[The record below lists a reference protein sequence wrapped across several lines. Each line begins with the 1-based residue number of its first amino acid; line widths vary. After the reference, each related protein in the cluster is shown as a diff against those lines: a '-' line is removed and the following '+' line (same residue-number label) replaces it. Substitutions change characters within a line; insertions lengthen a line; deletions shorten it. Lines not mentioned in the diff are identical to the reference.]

1 MVLINQLKDNR
12 GGSCCMRKYTSK
24 SQKID
29 LYSAK
34 YNISKEEV
42 NRILSEHEDVLTL
55 EELKIKYDNPNIGK
69 LPEWLSEE
77 TLDLMIWKTVHQY
90 WSPLFQQ
97 RMTKE
102 ELYSEH
108 QEYIRKKINLFENVH
123 HVKAALVK
131 RMLFLV
137 DEYTRKGKY
146 FLGSTDEQLPADNLY
161 GSVRYKYELPI
172 EDTKNIESDLFIE
185 QIRNIKN
192 KSIKSL
198 LIITGY
204 LLCDITEFR
213 KDYIEILRSSDE
225 EVKMNLQK
233 LEETLEHNEELDL
246 MKYSNIV
253 VNERKKSINIKDI
266 IKALRLNIIDNK
278 KEKVDNTLEEIRY
291 YLKCIGI
298 A

>member
-1 MVLINQLKDNR
+1 
-12 GGSCCMRKYTSK
+12 MRKYTSK

-55 EELKIKYDNPNIGK
+55 EELKIKYDNPDIGK

-123 HVKAALVK
+123 HVKAVLVK

-161 GSVRYKYELPI
+161 GSVRYRYELPI

-246 MKYSNIV
+246 MKYSNTV
-253 VNERKKSINIKDI
+253 VTERKKSINIKDI

>member
-1 MVLINQLKDNR
+1 
-12 GGSCCMRKYTSK
+12 MRKYTSK

-55 EELKIKYDNPNIGK
+55 EELKIKYDNPDIGK

-161 GSVRYKYELPI
+161 GSVRYKYELPV

-185 QIRNIKN
+185 QIRNIKD

-278 KEKVDNTLEEIRY
+278 REKVDNTLEEIRY

>member
-1 MVLINQLKDNR
+1 
-12 GGSCCMRKYTSK
+12 MRKYTSK

-55 EELKIKYDNPNIGK
+55 EELKIKYDNPDIGK

-253 VNERKKSINIKDI
+253 VTERKKSINIKDI

-278 KEKVDNTLEEIRY
+278 REKVDNTLEEIRY

>member
-1 MVLINQLKDNR
+1 
-12 GGSCCMRKYTSK
+12 MRKYTSK

-29 LYSAK
+29 LYSVK

-253 VNERKKSINIKDI
+253 VTERKKSINIKDI

-278 KEKVDNTLEEIRY
+278 REKVDNTLEEIRY

>member
-1 MVLINQLKDNR
+1 
-12 GGSCCMRKYTSK
+12 MRKYTSK

-233 LEETLEHNEELDL
+233 LEEILEHNEELDL

-278 KEKVDNTLEEIRY
+278 REKVDNTLEEIRY

>member
-1 MVLINQLKDNR
+1 
-12 GGSCCMRKYTSK
+12 MRKYTSK

-29 LYSAK
+29 LYSVK

-55 EELKIKYDNPNIGK
+55 EELKIKYDNPDIGK

-253 VNERKKSINIKDI
+253 VTERKKSINIKDI

>member
-1 MVLINQLKDNR
+1 
-12 GGSCCMRKYTSK
+12 MRKYTSK

-55 EELKIKYDNPNIGK
+55 EELKIKYDNPDIGK

>member
-1 MVLINQLKDNR
+1 
-12 GGSCCMRKYTSK
+12 MRKYTSK

-233 LEETLEHNEELDL
+233 LEEILEHNEELDL
-246 MKYSNIV
+246 MKYSNIAV
-253 VNERKKSINIKDI
+253 TERKKSINIKDI

>member
-1 MVLINQLKDNR
+1 
-12 GGSCCMRKYTSK
+12 MRKYTSK

-55 EELKIKYDNPNIGK
+55 EELKIKYDNPDIGK

-161 GSVRYKYELPI
+161 GSVRYRYELPI

-246 MKYSNIV
+246 KMYELICKKL
-253 VNERKKSINIKDI
+253 KKSINIKDI

>member
-1 MVLINQLKDNR
+1 
-12 GGSCCMRKYTSK
+12 MRKYTSK

-55 EELKIKYDNPNIGK
+55 EELKIKYDNPDIGK

-161 GSVRYKYELPI
+161 GSVRYRYELPI

-192 KSIKSL
+192 KSIISL

-246 MKYSNIV
+246 MKYSNTV
-253 VNERKKSINIKDI
+253 VTERKKSINIKDI

>member
-1 MVLINQLKDNR
+1 
-12 GGSCCMRKYTSK
+12 MRKYTSK

-55 EELKIKYDNPNIGK
+55 EELKIKYDNPDIGK

-233 LEETLEHNEELDL
+233 LEEILEHNEELDL
-246 MKYSNIV
+246 MKYSNIAV
-253 VNERKKSINIKDI
+253 TERKKSINIKDI

-291 YLKCIGI
+291 YLKCLGI

>member
-1 MVLINQLKDNR
+1 
-12 GGSCCMRKYTSK
+12 MRKYTSK

-55 EELKIKYDNPNIGK
+55 EELKIKYDNPDIGK

-131 RMLFLV
+131 RMLFLI

-278 KEKVDNTLEEIRY
+278 REKVDNTLEEIRY

>member
-1 MVLINQLKDNR
+1 
-12 GGSCCMRKYTSK
+12 MRKYTSK

-55 EELKIKYDNPNIGK
+55 EELKIKYDNPDIGK

-246 MKYSNIV
+246 MKYSNTV
-253 VNERKKSINIKDI
+253 VTERKKSINIKDI

>member
-1 MVLINQLKDNR
+1 
-12 GGSCCMRKYTSK
+12 MRKYTSK

>member
-1 MVLINQLKDNR
+1 
-12 GGSCCMRKYTSK
+12 MRKYTSK

-253 VNERKKSINIKDI
+253 VTERKKSINIKDI

-278 KEKVDNTLEEIRY
+278 REKVDNTLEEIRY

>member
-1 MVLINQLKDNR
+1 
-12 GGSCCMRKYTSK
+12 MRKYTSK

-278 KEKVDNTLEEIRY
+278 REKVDNTLEEIRY

>member
-1 MVLINQLKDNR
+1 
-12 GGSCCMRKYTSK
+12 MRKYTSK

-55 EELKIKYDNPNIGK
+55 EELKIKYDNPDIGK

-233 LEETLEHNEELDL
+233 LEETSEHNEELDL

>member
-1 MVLINQLKDNR
+1 
-12 GGSCCMRKYTSK
+12 MRKYTSK

-55 EELKIKYDNPNIGK
+55 EELKIKYDNPDIGK

-233 LEETLEHNEELDL
+233 LEEILEHNEELDL
-246 MKYSNIV
+246 MKYSNIAV
-253 VNERKKSINIKDI
+253 TERKKSINIKDI

>member
-1 MVLINQLKDNR
+1 
-12 GGSCCMRKYTSK
+12 MRKYTSK

-55 EELKIKYDNPNIGK
+55 EELKIKYDNPDIGK

-131 RMLFLV
+131 RMLFLI

-161 GSVRYKYELPI
+161 GSVRYRYELPI

-246 MKYSNIV
+246 MKYSNTV
-253 VNERKKSINIKDI
+253 VTERKKSINIKDI

>member
-1 MVLINQLKDNR
+1 
-12 GGSCCMRKYTSK
+12 MRKYTSK

-55 EELKIKYDNPNIGK
+55 EELKIKYDNPDIGK

-161 GSVRYKYELPI
+161 GSVRYKYELPV

-253 VNERKKSINIKDI
+253 VTERKKSINIKDI

-278 KEKVDNTLEEIRY
+278 KEKVDNTLEEVRY

>member
-1 MVLINQLKDNR
+1 
-12 GGSCCMRKYTSK
+12 MRKYTSK

-55 EELKIKYDNPNIGK
+55 EELKIKYDNPDIGK

-146 FLGSTDEQLPADNLY
+146 FLGSTNEQLPADNLY
-161 GSVRYKYELPI
+161 GSVRYRYELPI

-246 MKYSNIV
+246 MKYSNTV
-253 VNERKKSINIKDI
+253 VTERKKSINIKDI

>member
-1 MVLINQLKDNR
+1 
-12 GGSCCMRKYTSK
+12 MRKYTSK

-55 EELKIKYDNPNIGK
+55 EELKIKYDNPDIGK

-161 GSVRYKYELPI
+161 GSVRYRYELPI

-246 MKYSNIV
+246 MKYSNTV
-253 VNERKKSINIKDI
+253 VTERKKSINIKDI

>member
-1 MVLINQLKDNR
+1 
-12 GGSCCMRKYTSK
+12 MRKYTSK

-253 VNERKKSINIKDI
+253 VTERKKSINIKDI

>member
-1 MVLINQLKDNR
+1 
-12 GGSCCMRKYTSK
+12 MRKYTSK

-161 GSVRYKYELPI
+161 GSVRYRYELPI

-246 MKYSNIV
+246 MKYSNTV
-253 VNERKKSINIKDI
+253 VTERKKSINIKDI

>member
-1 MVLINQLKDNR
+1 
-12 GGSCCMRKYTSK
+12 MRKYTSK

-55 EELKIKYDNPNIGK
+55 EELKIKYDNPDIGK

-161 GSVRYKYELPI
+161 GSVRYRYELPI

-253 VNERKKSINIKDI
+253 VTERKKSINIKDI

>member
-1 MVLINQLKDNR
+1 
-12 GGSCCMRKYTSK
+12 MRKYTSK

-55 EELKIKYDNPNIGK
+55 EELKIKYDNPDIGK

-108 QEYIRKKINLFENVH
+108 QEYIRKKRNLFENVH

-161 GSVRYKYELPI
+161 GSVRYKYELPV

-185 QIRNIKN
+185 QVRNIKN

-253 VNERKKSINIKDI
+253 VTERKKSINIKDI

>member
-1 MVLINQLKDNR
+1 
-12 GGSCCMRKYTSK
+12 MRKYTSK

-55 EELKIKYDNPNIGK
+55 EELKIKYDNPDIGK

-253 VNERKKSINIKDI
+253 VTERKKSINIKDI

>member
-1 MVLINQLKDNR
+1 
-12 GGSCCMRKYTSK
+12 MRKYTSK

-42 NRILSEHEDVLTL
+42 NRILSEHEDILTL
-55 EELKIKYDNPNIGK
+55 EELKIKYDNPDIGK

-77 TLDLMIWKTVHQY
+77 TLDLMIWKTIHQY

-278 KEKVDNTLEEIRY
+278 REKVDNTLEEIRY

>member
-1 MVLINQLKDNR
+1 
-12 GGSCCMRKYTSK
+12 MRKYTSK

-42 NRILSEHEDVLTL
+42 NRILSEHEDILTL
-55 EELKIKYDNPNIGK
+55 EELKIKYDNPDIGK

-161 GSVRYKYELPI
+161 GSVRYRYELPI

-246 MKYSNIV
+246 MKYSNTV
-253 VNERKKSINIKDI
+253 VTERKKSINIKDI

>member
-1 MVLINQLKDNR
+1 
-12 GGSCCMRKYTSK
+12 MRKYTSK

-29 LYSAK
+29 LYSMK

-55 EELKIKYDNPNIGK
+55 EELKIKYDNPDIGK

-131 RMLFLV
+131 RMLFLI

-161 GSVRYKYELPI
+161 GSVRYKYELPV

-204 LLCDITEFR
+204 LLCDIIEFR

-246 MKYSNIV
+246 MKYSNTV
-253 VNERKKSINIKDI
+253 VTERKKSINIKDI

>member
-1 MVLINQLKDNR
+1 
-12 GGSCCMRKYTSK
+12 
-24 SQKID
+24 
-29 LYSAK
+29 
-34 YNISKEEV
+34 
-42 NRILSEHEDVLTL
+42 
-55 EELKIKYDNPNIGK
+55 
-69 LPEWLSEE
+69 
-77 TLDLMIWKTVHQY
+77 MIWETVHQY

-161 GSVRYKYELPI
+161 GSVRYKYELPV

-246 MKYSNIV
+246 MKYSNTV
-253 VNERKKSINIKDI
+253 VTERKKSINIKDI

>member
-1 MVLINQLKDNR
+1 
-12 GGSCCMRKYTSK
+12 MRKYTSK

-55 EELKIKYDNPNIGK
+55 EELKIKYDNPDIGK

-161 GSVRYKYELPI
+161 GSVRYRYELPI

-225 EVKMNLQK
+225 EVKMNLQN

-246 MKYSNIV
+246 MKYSNTV
-253 VNERKKSINIKDI
+253 VTERKKSINIKDI

>member
-1 MVLINQLKDNR
+1 
-12 GGSCCMRKYTSK
+12 MRKYTSK

-55 EELKIKYDNPNIGK
+55 EELKIKYDNPDIGK

-161 GSVRYKYELPI
+161 GSVRYRYELPI

-246 MKYSNIV
+246 MKYSNTV
-253 VNERKKSINIKDI
+253 VTERKKSINIKDI

-278 KEKVDNTLEEIRY
+278 REKVDNTLEEIRY

>member
-1 MVLINQLKDNR
+1 
-12 GGSCCMRKYTSK
+12 MRKYTSK

-55 EELKIKYDNPNIGK
+55 EELKIKYDNPDIGK

-77 TLDLMIWKTVHQY
+77 TLDLMIWKTIHQY

-278 KEKVDNTLEEIRY
+278 REKVDNTLEEIRY